1 MPIRCSLPPNLHE
14 KPRPASTQTVKLPQ
28 TVGVG
33 IKFQPLVLLC
43 ALLLVLAWAPPGL
56 AAGPWQSWRPGLE
69 SARFALEA
77 SGPAPRPELVVLR
90 IDPARFALRLLC
102 VGQMGGAPRTAR
114 QWSREFGLTA
124 VINASMYMKDN
135 RTSVGLML
143 TKDYMNNPRPAKGQN
158 ALLALDP
165 LWPGLTPARLFDLTG
180 TPLKKIRARYA
191 TLIQNYRLFTP
202 AGKNLWKRAD
212 QKWSS
217 ALVGQDREGRVLFMI
232 CREVYPMPK
241 LVARLLALPLGLRA
255 AMYVE
260 GGPEATLYA
269 AEGQRELCVVGSFGS
284 KAEQTQANTE
294 QWALPNVIGVVPL
307 P

>member
-1 MPIRCSLPPNLHE
+1 MQFERSIGGGRN
-14 KPRPASTQTVKLPQ
+14 
-28 TVGVG
+28 
-33 IKFQPLVLLC
+33 FQPWVLPC
-43 ALLLVLAWAPPGL
+43 ALLLVLASVLPSW

-69 SARFALEA
+69 EARFALEA

-102 VGQMGGAPRTAR
+102 VGQVGGAPRTAR
-114 QWSREFGLTA
+114 EWSREFGLSA

-143 TKDYMNNPRPAKGQN
+143 TKGYANNPRPAKGHN

-165 LWPGLTPARLFDLTG
+165 LRPGLAPVRLFDLTR
-180 TPLKKIRARYA
+180 TPLANIRARYG

-202 AGKNLWKRAD
+202 DRKNLWQRED
-212 QKWSS
+212 QNWSS
-217 ALVGQDREGRVLFMI
+217 ALVGQDGEGRVLFMI

-241 LVARLLALPLGLRA
+241 LVDRLLRLPLGLRA

-269 AEGQRELCVVGSFGS
+269 KDGAREISVVGSFGS
-284 KAEQTQANTE
+284 KPEQTEANTDE
-294 QWALPNVIGVVPL
+294 WALPNVIGVVPL

>member
-1 MPIRCSLPPNLHE
+1 MQFERSIGGGRN
-14 KPRPASTQTVKLPQ
+14 
-28 TVGVG
+28 
-33 IKFQPLVLLC
+33 FQPWVLLC
-43 ALLLVLAWAPPGL
+43 ALLLVLASVLPSW

-69 SARFALEA
+69 EARFALEDT
-77 SGPAPRPELVVLR
+77 GPAPRPELVVLR
-90 IDPARFALRLLC
+90 IDPARFAFRLLC
-102 VGQMGGAPRTAR
+102 AGRVGGGPRTAR
-114 QWSREFGLTA
+114 GWCAEFGLTA
-124 VINASMYMKDN
+124 VINASMYQKDN

-143 TKDYMNNPRPAKGQN
+143 TEGYVNNPTPAPGHK

-165 LWPGLTPARLFDLTG
+165 LAPGLEPVRLFDLTQ
-180 TPLKKIRARYA
+180 TPLAKIRARYA

-202 AGKNLWKRAD
+202 QGKNLWQRQD

-217 ALVGQDREGRVLFMI
+217 ALVGQDHAGRVLFMI
-232 CREVYPMPK
+232 CREARPMPK
-241 LVARLLALPLGLRA
+241 LVARLLALPLGLKA

-269 AEGQRELCVVGSFGS
+269 RDGGRELCVVGSFGS
-284 KAEQTQANTE
+284 KPEQTQANTG

>member
-1 MPIRCSLPPNLHE
+1 MKAGGSIGGGRN
-14 KPRPASTQTVKLPQ
+14 
-28 TVGVG
+28 
-33 IKFQPLVLLC
+33 FQLLVPLC
-43 ALLLVLAWAPPGL
+43 ALLLVLAWALPSW
-56 AAGPWQSWRPGLE
+56 AAGPWRSWRPGLE
-69 SARFALEA
+69 EARFALEA

-102 VGQMGGAPRTAR
+102 AGQVGGAPRTAR
-114 QWSREFGLTA
+114 EWSREFGLSA
-124 VINASMYMKDN
+124 VINASMYQKDN

-143 TKDYMNNPRPAKGQN
+143 TKGYVNNPRPAKGHN

-165 LWPGLTPARLFDLTG
+165 LRPGLAPVRLFDLTR
-180 TPLKKIRARYA
+180 TPLANIRARYG

-202 AGKNLWKRAD
+202 DRKNLWKRED

-241 LVARLLALPLGLRA
+241 LVDRLLRLPLGLRA

-269 AEGQRELCVVGSFGS
+269 KDGAREISVVGSFGS
-284 KAEQTQANTE
+284 KPEQTEANTDE
-294 QWALPNVIGVVPL
+294 WALPNVIGVVPL

>member
-1 MPIRCSLPPNLHE
+1 MKIRCSLPPNLRE
-14 KPRPASTQTVKLPQ
+14 KPRPASTQTVNFPQ
-28 TVGVG
+28 TLSGG
-33 IKFQPLVLLC
+33 IRFKPLALLC
-43 ALLLVLAWAPPGL
+43 ALLLVLAWALPSWAG
-56 AAGPWQSWRPGLE
+56 GPWRSWRPGLE
-69 SARFALEA
+69 EARFALEA
-77 SGPAPRPELVVLR
+77 SGPAPRPELVVLK
-90 IDPARFALRLLC
+90 IDPARLALRLLC
-102 VGQMGGAPRTAR
+102 AGEHGGKARTAR

-135 RTSVGLML
+135 LTSVGLML
-143 TKDYMNNPRPAKGQN
+143 SKGYVNNPRPAKGHN

-165 LWPGLTPARLFDLTG
+165 LRPGLAPVRLVDLTR
-180 TPLKKIRARYA
+180 TPLEKIRARYA

-202 AGKNLWKRAD
+202 DKKNLWKRED

-217 ALVGQDREGRVLFMI
+217 AMVGQDREGRVLFMI

-241 LVARLLALPLGLRA
+241 MVGRLLALPLGLRA

-269 AEGQRELCVVGSFGS
+269 SDGRRELNVVGSFGS
-284 KAEQTQANTE
+284 KAEQTEANTG
-294 QWALPNVIGVVPL
+294 QWVLPNVIGVVPL